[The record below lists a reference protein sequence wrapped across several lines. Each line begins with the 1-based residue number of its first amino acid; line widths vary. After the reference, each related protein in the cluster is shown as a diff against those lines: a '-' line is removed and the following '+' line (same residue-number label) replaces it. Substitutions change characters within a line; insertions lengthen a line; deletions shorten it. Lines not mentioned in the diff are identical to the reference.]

1 MVKFIILLVSTM
13 ALPTYSKGT
22 TYEPIQSDYH
32 TQLSRSPY
40 GNSDL
45 TFTIDNVASPNNSLT
60 NNHDDSINLILKK
73 QDQFA
78 KNIEKING
86 NNKMDYALWASILLA
101 CVTIIITILS
111 VILAIVSIVGYKNF
125 KKSIEQTV
133 QNISSTVAKDE
144 ATKQIDAVA
153 KKELVRLIDEGA
165 LNKHLEDAVDMILRI
180 RTKPKDDTSS
190 FKKYPELDAEDDN
203 NE

>member
-1 MVKFIILLVSTM
+1 MVRLIILLVSIT
-13 ALPTYSKGT
+13 ALPTYGKGT
-22 TYEPIQSDYH
+22 TYEPAQSEHY
-32 TQLSRSPY
+32 TQFSSSPY
-40 GNSDL
+40 GSQDL
-45 TFTIDNVASPNNSLT
+45 TFTIDNATHSTSYWTNSS
-60 NNHDDSINLILKK
+60 DESINIVLKK
-73 QDQFA
+73 QEQLA
-78 KNIEKING
+78 EAIELINDS
-86 NNKMDYALWASILLA
+86 NRMDYAIWASILLA

-165 LNKHLEDAVDMILRI
+165 LNKHLESTVDMILRI
-180 RTKPKDDTSS
+180 RTKPNNDSS
-190 FKKYPELDAEDDN
+190 GFKKYPELDAEDSN